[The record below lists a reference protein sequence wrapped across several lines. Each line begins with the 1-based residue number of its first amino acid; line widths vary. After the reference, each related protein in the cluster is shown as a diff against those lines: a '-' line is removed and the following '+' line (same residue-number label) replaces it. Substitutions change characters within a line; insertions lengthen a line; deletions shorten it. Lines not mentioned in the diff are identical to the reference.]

1 MPVEGKG
8 KSELQLD
15 AQFARLLGSH
25 TPAALDL
32 ETGAVVGIWPD
43 TRIALQNTA
52 WRRFALQNAG
62 EDVLERWPLGA
73 RLLSGISGA
82 LQAYYANAFA
92 RVLAQSEPW
101 EQTYDCHSPHSRRQY
116 QLRVLP
122 LVGRGL
128 LLIHSLLVE
137 TDIAPVGSALGGA
150 ASYLGPDGLARQ
162 CSNCRRTQR
171 VGAAST
177 WDWVPELV
185 AHTPLRT
192 SHGICSTCLNQFYPE
207 LQSNSARVAGSV
219 S

>member
-1 MPVEGKG
+1 VSVEGQSKG
-8 KSELQLD
+8 ELQVD
-15 AQFARLLGSH
+15 SQFARLLGSH
-25 TPAALDL
+25 TPAELDL

-43 TRIALQNTA
+43 TRIALQNSA

-62 EDVLERWPLGA
+62 ADVLERWPLGA
-73 RLLSGISGA
+73 CLLSGISGVM
-82 LQAYYANAFA
+82 QAYYADAFA

-101 EQTYDCHSPHSRRQY
+101 EQTYDCHSPNSRRQY

-137 TDIAPVGSALGGA
+137 ADIGLGSSFAGA
-150 ASYLGPDGLARQ
+150 KPYLGPDGLVRQ

-185 AHTPLRT
+185 AHTAPRT
-192 SHGICSTCLNQFYPE
+192 SHGICSTCVNQYYPE
-207 LQSNSARVAGSV
+207 LQPSSAPLAGSAP
-219 S
+219 